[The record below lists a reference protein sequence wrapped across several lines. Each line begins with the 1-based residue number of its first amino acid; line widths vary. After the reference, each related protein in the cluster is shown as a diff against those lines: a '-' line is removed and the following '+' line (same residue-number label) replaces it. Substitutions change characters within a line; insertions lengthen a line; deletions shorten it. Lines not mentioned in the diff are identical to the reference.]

1 MIKYKLICKN
11 CNLTFDSWFSSSK
24 NYEKLKAKKLIN
36 CYNCKSLKVEKTL
49 MAPQLI
55 SKKTNNF
62 QKGDLKKL
70 NEAHKTLKKYQ
81 KFIKNNF
88 KYVGDNFAY
97 EARSI
102 HYENKKNKL
111 KGIYGKAT
119 IKEVNDLRD
128 EGINTE
134 SFPWIDE
141 KNN

>member
-11 CNLTFDSWFSSSK
+11 CNLTFESWFSSSK

-55 SKKTNNF
+55 SKKTNNL

-88 KYVGDNFAY
+88 QYVGNNFAY
-97 EARSI
+97 KARSI
-102 HYENKKNKL
+102 HYSNKNYE
-111 KGIYGKAT
+111 KGIYGRAT
-119 IKEVNDLRD
+119 SNEIKELKD
-128 EGINTE
+128 EGIETQIV
-134 SFPWIDE
+134 PWVND